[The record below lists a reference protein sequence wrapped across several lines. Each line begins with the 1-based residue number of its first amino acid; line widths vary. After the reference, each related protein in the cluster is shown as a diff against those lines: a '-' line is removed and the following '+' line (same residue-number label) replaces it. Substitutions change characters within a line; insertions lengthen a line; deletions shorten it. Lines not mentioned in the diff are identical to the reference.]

1 MIRVAVPSDKLR
13 VLMLARAFH
22 SAAGLPFP
30 FSAAH
35 ADAIFR
41 ASLEQ
46 EDRLCLVLDVD
57 GVAQGVL
64 VAEAGPHPFGP
75 FKMATEH
82 MWWIEPAYRGRAA
95 RQMIADYEAWAK
107 GRGCLFAHLTGL
119 GEDPAAGRL
128 YQRSGY
134 SAAERHFMKLL

>member
-1 MIRVAVPSDKLR
+1 MIRAAVQSDKLR
-13 VLMLARAFH
+13 VLVMARAFH
-22 SAAGLPFP
+22 AAAGLPFS

-41 ASLEQ
+41 ASLEH

-57 GVAQGVL
+57 GVAQGAL

-75 FKMATEH
+75 AKMATEL
-82 MWWIEPAYRGRAA
+82 MWWIEPAHRGRAA
-95 RQMIADYEAWAK
+95 RQMIVEYEEWAK
-107 GRGCLFAHLTGL
+107 RRGCLFAHLAGL

-134 SAAERHFMKLL
+134 SAVERHFMKFL